1 MWYLVFSILCSVTV
15 SVFLKVAYRRHWQV
29 SQAIATNYLMA
40 SALTLVLLRPQLSQL
55 THGQTP
61 YFVLLALGLLLPSIF
76 VVMALAVRHAGIIRS
91 DAAQRLSLLIPL
103 LAAFLFFGEA
113 FDGWKLGGIVCGLVA
128 ILCLTIS
135 RPAPVPAAAPAQATV
150 SAQAAAPAPAATSAS
165 KSQAF
170 AASVPATPQGSTP
183 PAIRQKSGAK
193 ITALLLFG
201 VWMGY
206 GLIDVLFKQLAQAG
220 LAFTNSLIIS
230 FVLAGLLMLAG
241 LLCTRTRW
249 DAPSL
254 LAGLLLG
261 LFNFGNIYFYVRA
274 HQQFPANPALVFAA
288 MNIGVISLGTIAGL
302 SLFGERI
309 NRWIALGLLLSLG
322 AIVLLLP

>member
-135 RPAPVPAAAPAQATV
+135 RPAPAQATV
-150 SAQAAAPAPAATSAS
+150 SAQAATSTS
-165 KSQAF
+165 RSQAF
-170 AASVPATPQGSTP
+170 AASVPATSQGSTP

>member
-1 MWYLVFSILCSVTV
+1 MWYLAFSILCSVTV

-135 RPAPVPAAAPAQATV
+135 RPAPAQATV
-150 SAQAAAPAPAATSAS
+150 SAQAATSAS
-165 KSQAF
+165 RSQAF
-170 AASVPATPQGSTP
+170 AASVPATSQGSTP

>member
-135 RPAPVPAAAPAQATV
+135 RPAPAQATV
-150 SAQAAAPAPAATSAS
+150 SAQAATSAS
-165 KSQAF
+165 RSQAF
-170 AASVPATPQGSTP
+170 AASVPATSQGSTP